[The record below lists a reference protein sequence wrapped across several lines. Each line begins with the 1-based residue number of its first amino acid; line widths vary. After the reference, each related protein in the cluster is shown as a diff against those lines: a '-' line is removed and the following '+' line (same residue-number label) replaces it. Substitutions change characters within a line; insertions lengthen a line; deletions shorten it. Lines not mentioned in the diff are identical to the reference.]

1 MSDDST
7 ERTGWWRDRPTRERV
22 IGLCVLALLCMLS
35 YAFARPAA
43 ESMFLEAHGAESLP
57 KAWVL
62 VALGAAGWVFLYNRF
77 STRVDLVVLYGAVCL
92 IALAV
97 MAGLIVAWK
106 AGLPGT
112 GYALY
117 VWKDLYIVVLVEIF
131 YSFSNSV
138 FPIARA
144 RWFYGLFGL
153 FGAVGGVIGNLGVGA
168 LAERVGS
175 ADSLWAV
182 APILALSFVAAL
194 VLARR
199 AGLEPLE
206 RTEAPKFG
214 EGLTVVRRSSYLLLV
229 LLLVGVV
236 QVVITLI
243 DFQWGGVVEAAFD
256 DMDQRTAVIGR
267 VYAAVNAGTIIGHAT
282 VGPVLRLLTIPR
294 TLLAVPLLLAGAL
307 AGFLVN
313 PIFGAMAAAKVA
325 SKVFDYTIFR
335 AAKEMLY
342 IPLSYTERTAG
353 KALVDMATYRVAK
366 GGASLVLLGLGLAA
380 TSGWIS
386 VINLGLIAVWI
397 GLTWVIVR
405 RFRRLVPRDEEL
417 RGG

>member
-1 MSDDST
+1 MTD
-7 ERTGWWRDRPTRERV
+7 ERDGWWRDRSTRERV
-22 IGLCVLALLCMLS
+22 IGLCALALLCMLS

-43 ESMFLEAHGAESLP
+43 ESMFLEAHGAEALP

-62 VALGAAGWVFLYNRF
+62 VALGAAGWVVLYNRF

-97 MAGLIVAWK
+97 MAGLILAWK
-106 AGLPGT
+106 AELPGT

-131 YSFSNSV
+131 YSFCNSV
-138 FPIARA
+138 FPIRRA

-153 FGAVGGVIGNLGVGA
+153 FGATGGVIGNLGVGV

-175 ADSLWAV
+175 ANSLWAV
-182 APILALSFVAAL
+182 APILVLSFIAAL

-199 AGLEPLE
+199 AGLAPLE
-206 RTEAPKFG
+206 QTAAPKFG

-229 LLLVGVV
+229 LLMVGVV

-243 DFQWGGVVEAAFD
+243 DFQWGGVVEAAFT

-267 VYAAVNAGTIIGHAT
+267 VYAVVNAGTIIGHAA

-307 AGFLVN
+307 AGFVVN

-366 GGASLVLLGLGLAA
+366 GGASLVLLVLGLAA

-386 VINLGLIAVWI
+386 VINLGLIVVWI

-417 RGG
+417 HGG